1 MTEETQVSRGL
12 AEEKRP
18 KLRVSAVTISPTVV
32 AKSKLPPHLQRRFEE
47 SSISRNNSPAAIRN
61 VTDSAISISPMQ
73 AKSGDAQDD
82 YLEGAVQATMKDL
95 EPSASAYGDYLDE
108 DEDDEED
115 VSVVDDCPSPSEK
128 ARIKLVQLKKK
139 TCAPPPSAQ
148 SAKSNLPPR
157 MQRRFE
163 ETSISR
169 NNSPAGRP
177 VSISP
182 TAVTKSKLPP
192 HLQRRFEESS
202 ISRNSSPNAPIF
214 SPQHKALGKVE
225 VEDDYLEGAVQATMK
240 DLEPSAS
247 AYGDYLDEDEEEQ
260 LVVDE
265 CPSPSERAR
274 IKLVQL
280 KKKASAP
287 SPVVSVFSTAFPFDE
302 DEDKGKGKDN
312 TDSYEGSYSE
322 TDAMVS
328 DFRKI
333 RQQLDQKK
341 KAREDLITFAAAMM
355 EEDLDF

>member
-1 MTEETQVSRGL
+1 MQLKKKT
-12 AEEKRP
+12 
-18 KLRVSAVTISPTVV
+18 SAPPPSAQP

-47 SSISRNNSPAAIRN
+47 SSISRNNSPAAAGRP
-61 VTDSAISISPMQ
+61 VSISPTAV
-73 AKSGDAQDD
+73 AKSKLPPHLQRRFEESSISRNSSPNAPVFSPQHKALGKVEVEDD

-95 EPSASAYGDYLDE
+95 EPSAYGDYLDE

-139 TCAPPPSAQ
+139 
-148 SAKSNLPPR
+148 
-157 MQRRFE
+157 
-163 ETSISR
+163 
-169 NNSPAGRP
+169 
-177 VSISP
+177 
-182 TAVTKSKLPP
+182 
-192 HLQRRFEESS
+192 
-202 ISRNSSPNAPIF
+202 
-214 SPQHKALGKVE
+214 
-225 VEDDYLEGAVQATMK
+225 
-240 DLEPSAS
+240 
-247 AYGDYLDEDEEEQ
+247 
-260 LVVDE
+260 
-265 CPSPSERAR
+265 
-274 IKLVQL
+274 
-280 KKKASAP
+280 ASAP
-287 SPVVSVFSTAFPFDE
+287 SPVVSVFSTAFPF

>member
-47 SSISRNNSPAAIRN
+47 SSISRNNSPAAAGRP
-61 VTDSAISISPMQ
+61 VSISPTAV
-73 AKSGDAQDD
+73 AKSNLPPHLQRRFEESSISRNNSPVAMSPLSTLHKSEDDLSKLLGEVEVEDD

-139 TCAPPPSAQ
+139 TST
-148 SAKSNLPPR
+148 L
-157 MQRRFE
+157 
-163 ETSISR
+163 
-169 NNSPAGRP
+169 
-177 VSISP
+177 
-182 TAVTKSKLPP
+182 
-192 HLQRRFEESS
+192 
-202 ISRNSSPNAPIF
+202 
-214 SPQHKALGKVE
+214 
-225 VEDDYLEGAVQATMK
+225 
-240 DLEPSAS
+240 
-247 AYGDYLDEDEEEQ
+247 
-260 LVVDE
+260 
-265 CPSPSERAR
+265 
-274 IKLVQL
+274 
-280 KKKASAP
+280 
-287 SPVVSVFSTAFPFDE
+287 SPVVSVFSTAFPF

-322 TDAMVS
+322 TDTMVS

>member
-1 MTEETQVSRGL
+1 MTEVTQVRGL

-18 KLRVSAVTISPTVV
+18 KLRVSAVSISPTVV

-47 SSISRNNSPAAIRN
+47 SSISRNNSPVAM
-61 VTDSAISISPMQ
+61 SPLSTLH
-73 AKSGDAQDD
+73 KS
-82 YLEGAVQATMKDL
+82 
-95 EPSASAYGDYLDE
+95 
-108 DEDDEED
+108 EDD
-115 VSVVDDCPSPSEK
+115 
-128 ARIKLVQLKKK
+128 L
-139 TCAPPPSAQ
+139 
-148 SAKSNLPPR
+148 
-157 MQRRFE
+157 
-163 ETSISR
+163 
-169 NNSPAGRP
+169 
-177 VSISP
+177 
-182 TAVTKSKLPP
+182 SKL
-192 HLQRRFEESS
+192 
-202 ISRNSSPNAPIF
+202 
-214 SPQHKALGKVE
+214 LGEVE

-265 CPSPSERAR
+265 CPSPSEKAR

-322 TDAMVS
+322 TDTMVS
-328 DFRKI
+328 DFSKI
-333 RQQLDQKK
+333 RQELNQKK

>member
-1 MTEETQVSRGL
+1 MTEVTQVRGL

-18 KLRVSAVTISPTVV
+18 KLRVSAVSISPTVV
-32 AKSKLPPHLQRRFEE
+32 AKSKLPPHLQRRFEESSISRNNSPVAMSPLSTLHKSEDDLSKLLGEVEVEDDYLEGAVQATMKDLEPSASAYGDYLDEDEEEQLVVDECPSPSEKARIKLVQLKKKASAPSPSAQLAKSKMPPHLQRRFEE

-139 TCAPPPSAQ
+139 TST
-148 SAKSNLPPR
+148 L
-157 MQRRFE
+157 
-163 ETSISR
+163 
-169 NNSPAGRP
+169 
-177 VSISP
+177 
-182 TAVTKSKLPP
+182 
-192 HLQRRFEESS
+192 
-202 ISRNSSPNAPIF
+202 
-214 SPQHKALGKVE
+214 
-225 VEDDYLEGAVQATMK
+225 
-240 DLEPSAS
+240 
-247 AYGDYLDEDEEEQ
+247 
-260 LVVDE
+260 
-265 CPSPSERAR
+265 
-274 IKLVQL
+274 
-280 KKKASAP
+280 
-287 SPVVSVFSTAFPFDE
+287 SPVVSVFSTAFPF

-355 EEDLDF
+355 EDDLDF